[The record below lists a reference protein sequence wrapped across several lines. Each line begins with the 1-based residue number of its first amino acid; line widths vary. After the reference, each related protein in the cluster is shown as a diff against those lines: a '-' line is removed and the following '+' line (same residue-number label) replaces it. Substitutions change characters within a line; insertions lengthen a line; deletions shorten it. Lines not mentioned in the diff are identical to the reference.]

1 MAVLGK
7 IRQQSI
13 ILILV
18 IGMALFAFVISGVF
32 DGNSA
37 NNGPTEPI
45 AIVNE
50 EEIDVSLFRQMVEQT
65 ERTYKY
71 STLQSVNL
79 VWNQSLRNTIFEQEF
94 AKLGI
99 DAGKDQL
106 EQIISSDDAVVN
118 NPSFQNEAGFFD
130 FRVFTDYIA
139 QMRIQE
145 PAAYENWKAQE
156 KSIIGVAKQKI
167 YLDLIKSSGAATEAE
182 AKALYHFENDNI
194 NLEYIQIPFNVIPDS
209 LVSVSDAEINQYIKN
224 HEIDFRREAS
234 RNLHFVSFSENP
246 TKEDLDRIRLRLE
259 DLIDEQILYN
269 DVSKLTDTIEGFKK
283 TKNIID
289 FVDQHSE
296 VSFDSVYRA
305 RGQFNNEY
313 ADILFGL
320 EIGEVFG
327 PYRDGRYFKISRLLD
342 RKKNAS
348 LRASHILIAYQGASR
363 ASDKITRAKEE
374 AKIVANR
381 VLRMVRRGK
390 ISFEELAA
398 EYSDGPSYNRGGD
411 IGFFKEGQMAQEFFK
426 YVNKNKVGRIGLV
439 ETEFGFHIIKVT
451 DKDDL
456 AIIADVANEAIASDQ
471 TANEVF
477 RRATTFEIESN
488 DSNNFIS
495 TSEKYNYVI
504 RPVKNISAL
513 EENMPGLFNQRQI
526 VRWAFDEGTRI
537 GDIKRFSL
545 DGLGG
550 YAVVQLTGINNKGI
564 AGIDEVGSEVR
575 KQIIQN
581 KKAALIKKKYG
592 DLKTLEALAED
603 ESLSIEKASAVNQK
617 NPTLVGAGNEP
628 YVVGAAFAMGEGN
641 ISGFIQ
647 GEQGMYKLKLLKVN
661 EAETLENYDE
671 FTKEYLQKA
680 SFSLLENVFQALES
694 SADIDDNR
702 AIYY

>member
-130 FRVFTDYIA
+130 FGVFTNYIA

-167 YLDLIKSSGAATEAE
+167 YLDLIKSSGGITEAE
-182 AKALYHFENDNI
+182 AEALYHFENDNI
-194 NLEYIQIPFNVIPDS
+194 NLEYVQIPFNVIPDS
-209 LVSVSDAEINQYIKN
+209 LVNVSDDEISQYIKK
-224 HEIDFRREAS
+224 HEVDFRREAS

-259 DLIDEQILYN
+259 GLIDEQISYN

-363 ASDKITRAKEE
+363 ASDKITRTKEE
-374 AKIVANR
+374 AKIEANR
-381 VLRMVRRGK
+381 VLRMIRRGK
-390 ISFEELAA
+390 NSFEELAA

-411 IGFFKEGQMAQEFFK
+411 IGFFQEGQMAQEFFK

-456 AIIADVANEAIASDQ
+456 ALIADVANEAIASDQ

-526 VRWAFDEGTRI
+526 VRWAFEEGTRI

-545 DGLGG
+545 NGLGG

-564 AGIDEVGSEVR
+564 ASIDEVGSKVR
-575 KQIIQN
+575 NQIIQN
-581 KKAALIKKKYG
+581 KKAAFIKKQYG
-592 DLKTLEALAED
+592 DIKTLEALAED
-603 ESLSIEKASAVNQK
+603 ESLSIETASAVNQK

-628 YVVGAAFAMGEGN
+628 YVVGAAFAMEQGN

-647 GEQGMYKLKLLKVN
+647 GERGMYKLKLLKVN

-671 FTKEYLQKA
+671 FSKEYLQKA

-694 SADIDDNR
+694 SAEIDDNR